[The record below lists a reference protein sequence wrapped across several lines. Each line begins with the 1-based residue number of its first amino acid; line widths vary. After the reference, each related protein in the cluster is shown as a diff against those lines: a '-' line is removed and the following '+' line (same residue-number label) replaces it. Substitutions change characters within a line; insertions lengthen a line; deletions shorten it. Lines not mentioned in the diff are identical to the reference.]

1 MQQQYANDYTTSVKT
16 YYKEL
21 KSYKPITRT
30 KERELIRKAKRG
42 DLKARNKLIEAN
54 LRFVFDTAK
63 HYKGCGVP
71 IGDLISD
78 GNLGLI
84 KAIEKFDE
92 SKDVKFISYAIWWIK
107 QGILENI
114 EKNSKK
120 KKVEVEDDEINAS
133 IASTVTQLDYD
144 KEEVVKNETEYI
156 NNYEPSEPPELLVE
170 DLLSKLNEQERSI
183 IEKYFGVNGQ
193 KAMTLDELGEE
204 FNLSKERIRQI
215 KKKSFR
221 LMRTHVMMSE
231 QTIY

>member
-92 SKDVKFISYAIWWIK
+92 SKDVKFISYAVWWIK

-156 NNYEPSEPPELLVE
+156 NNYEPLEPPELLVE
-170 DLLSKLNEQERSI
+170 DLLSKLNERERSI